1 MIGARALAGLLLS
14 MASAS
19 LLATQE
25 ARPTFRTWVDLVTVD
40 AWVHESGRP
49 LVGLTAADFLVRDN
63 GTEQVVQTLGSTD
76 SAHVIVGLDLSG
88 SVDGDTLGRLQAGVR
103 AVRQQLTSRDRI
115 SLFTF
120 GADIRLLLRA
130 AVPGPM
136 LDDALARLDADGGT
150 PLHDALIFGSVLA
163 RADVRPAVF
172 LLLTDGR
179 DTASASTA
187 TQALDVLRRTSV
199 VVYPVG
205 AGLPSAVP
213 TDVASEYLTG
223 ASWLAPS
230 AGDTL
235 RLLHMVAE
243 ATGGEFLRISG
254 TSDLARPFR
263 RILDRYR
270 QRYLITYTPTGVT
283 AGGWHRIDVRLRS
296 RKGTI
301 VAREGYVARP
311 PDQTESAR

>member
-1 MIGARALAGLLLS
+1 MITARAVVGLLLS

-19 LLATQE
+19 LLATQD
-25 ARPTFRTWVDLVTVD
+25 ARPTFRTWVDLVTID

-49 LVGLTAADFLVRDN
+49 LAGLSAADFIVRDN

-76 SAHVIVGLDLSG
+76 SAHVIVALDLSD
-88 SVDGDTLGRLQAGVR
+88 SVDGDTLSRLRAGVQSVT
-103 AVRQQLTSRDRI
+103 AQLTARDRI

-120 GADIRLLLRA
+120 GGDIRLLLRA
-130 AVPGPM
+130 APPGPVVNE
-136 LDDALARLDADGGT
+136 ALARLEADGGT
-150 PLHDALIFGSVLA
+150 PLHDALVFGSVLA
-163 RADVRPAVF
+163 RADARPAVL

-179 DTASASTA
+179 DTASASTP

-205 AGLPSAVP
+205 AGLPAAVP

-223 ASWLAPS
+223 ATWLAPS

-235 RLLHMVAE
+235 RLLHTVAE
-243 ATGGEFLRISG
+243 ATGGEFLRIGRTSELAG
-254 TSDLARPFR
+254 TFR

-283 AGGWHRIDVRLRS
+283 PGGWHRIDVRLRS